1 MNTEITFLGKK
12 FKNPIIPASGTF
24 GFGYEFHELFD
35 LNILGSICL
44 KGTTKKARYGNP
56 LPRIAECPSGLLNAI
71 GLQNPGVK
79 KVIEEE
85 LPQLAKV
92 YQDQVIANVGG
103 HSISDYVET
112 IQQLNSCEKIFAIEL
127 NISCPNVE
135 GGGMAFGT
143 DEQIAFE
150 LVSAVKK
157 VCKKPLIVKLSPN
170 VTDIVGIARSVE
182 RAGADAI
189 SLINTLLGMRIDLK
203 TAQPILSIKKGG
215 YSGPGIFPVALRMVY
230 DVAHNVSIPVIGM
243 GGIRSAYDVIEMMYA
258 GASLV
263 MIGAENLIDPMACKR
278 IIDELPKVMKELGIK
293 HLEDIIR
300 RTI

>member
-1 MNTEITFLGKK
+1 M
-12 FKNPIIPASGTF
+12 
-24 GFGYEFHELFD
+24 
-35 LNILGSICL
+35 
-44 KGTTKKARYGNP
+44 
-56 LPRIAECPSGLLNAI
+56 
-71 GLQNPGVK
+71 
-79 KVIEEE
+79 
-85 LPQLAKV
+85 
-92 YQDQVIANVGG
+92 
-103 HSISDYVET
+103 ET
-112 IQQLNSCEKIFAIEL
+112 IQQLNLCEKIFAIEL

-243 GGIRSAYDVIEMMYA
+243 GEYALHMM
-258 GASLV
+258 
-263 MIGAENLIDPMACKR
+263 
-278 IIDELPKVMKELGIK
+278 
-293 HLEDIIR
+293 
-300 RTI
+300 

>member
-1 MNTEITFLGKK
+1 
-12 FKNPIIPASGTF
+12 
-24 GFGYEFHELFD
+24 
-35 LNILGSICL
+35 
-44 KGTTKKARYGNP
+44 
-56 LPRIAECPSGLLNAI
+56 
-71 GLQNPGVK
+71 
-79 KVIEEE
+79 
-85 LPQLAKV
+85 
-92 YQDQVIANVGG
+92 
-103 HSISDYVET
+103 
-112 IQQLNSCEKIFAIEL
+112 
-127 NISCPNVE
+127 
-135 GGGMAFGT
+135 MAFGT